1 MDGSRPRDHGVFP
14 NIVLSS
20 DLQLEERCNEV
31 GIMDAR
37 LLIERRIAI
46 SEAAPIVEAQV
57 KVAAPLQVML

>member
-1 MDGSRPRDHGVFP
+1 MFP